1 MVTLPR
7 LLVAAPAS
15 GHGKTTIATGV
26 MAALAARGHVV
37 SGHKVGPDYIDPGYH
52 ALATGRPG
60 RNLDPHLTDP
70 ALIAPLLLHGARGA
84 DLAVVE
90 GVMGLFDGQI
100 GGDGFA
106 STAHVATLTR
116 TPVVLVV
123 DVSHASRSIGAVVHG
138 MATFEPGV
146 QIAGVILNK
155 AGSARHAT
163 EVVSAIGRTG
173 VPVLGILQ
181 RDQGVSAPSRH
192 LGLVPA
198 EERDEA
204 ASALD
209 RLVEQVTAGI
219 DLDALVEVAR
229 TAPPLTETAWDPAEH
244 VRRSSNDSPVVAV
257 AAGRAFTFRY
267 AETTELLE
275 AAGCTVAP
283 FDPAR
288 DSQLPSGTR
297 GIYLGGG
304 FPEVHA
310 AALSANTS
318 LREDLRQA
326 VLDGVPTVAE
336 CAGLLYLCRTVDG
349 HPMVGALDAEAV
361 MTPRLTLSYRRPVL
375 AGDQLLGAEGITVT
389 AHEFHRTTVTPVHG
403 DRPAWT
409 VDGSPVGF
417 AGPTLSASY
426 LHLHWAGHPH
436 LAQTF
441 ADAVA
446 TAPAH
451 TGTMLPDAAASVP
464 SSVPRLTDPLRH
476 HGDVEVRDDLVDL
489 AVNVSRLPRP
499 AWLETALADGLAA
512 STAYPD
518 ASTARAAV
526 ARRHGRAD
534 EDVLVT
540 AGAAEA
546 FTLIARARPWH
557 RPVVVHPQFTEPD
570 VALRA
575 AGHRVTH
582 VVCRAE
588 DEFALDPA
596 RVPDDADLVIVGN
609 PTNPTGRLHPAAVL
623 RSLCR
628 PGRVVVVDEAFMDF
642 VPDETHSLTAHRL
655 PGLVVVRSLTK
666 LWSMPGIRAGY
677 VVGDPQVVAD
687 VRAQQAPWSVSTPAL
702 HAVVAT
708 AAPDAAREAYG
719 RARQVQQ
726 HRRVLVDGLS
736 ELGVPVADSAA
747 PFVLARP
754 GPGLHARLRDAGFAL
769 RRADTF
775 PGLDDSWVR
784 IAVREPSIT
793 RHLLTTWGVHTA
805 CI

>member
-1 MVTLPR
+1 MTLPR
-7 LLVAAPAS
+7 VLVAAPAS
-15 GHGKTTIATGV
+15 GHGKTTVATGL

-116 TPVVLVV
+116 TPIVLVV

-146 QIAGVILNK
+146 RIAGIILNK
-155 AGSARHAT
+155 AGSARHAS
-163 EVVSAIGRTG
+163 EVVSAIERTG
-173 VPVLGILQ
+173 IPVLGILQ

-198 EERDEA
+198 DERDEA

-209 RLVEQVTAGI
+209 RLVDQVSASI
-219 DLDALVEVAR
+219 DLDAVIDVAR
-229 TAPPLTETAWDPAEH
+229 TAPSLTETAWDPTAH
-244 VRRSSNDSPVVAV
+244 VSRAAADSPVVAV

-275 AAGCTVAP
+275 AAGCTVAL

-288 DSQLPSGTR
+288 DSRLPAGTR

-310 AALSANTS
+310 AALSANAS

-326 VLDGVPTVAE
+326 VFDGVPTVAE

-349 HPMVGALDAEAV
+349 HPMVGALAADAV
-361 MTPRLTLSYRRPVL
+361 MTPRLTLSYRRPTL
-375 AGDQLLGAEGITVT
+375 AGDQLLGVAGTTAT

-403 DRPAWT
+403 DNPAWT

-436 LAQTF
+436 LAQAF
-441 ADAVA
+441 ADAAA

-451 TGTMLPDAAASVP
+451 AGTMLPSAVASVP
-464 SSVPRLTDPLRH
+464 TSVPEPIADPLRH
-476 HGDVEVRDDLVDL
+476 HGDVEARDGLVDL

-499 AWLETALADGLAA
+499 AWLETALAEGLAA

-518 ASTARAAV
+518 ASTAQAAV
-526 ARRHGRAD
+526 ARHHGRAV

-546 FTLIARARPWH
+546 FTLIARSRPWR

-575 AGHRVTH
+575 AGHRVSH

-588 DEFALDPA
+588 DEFALDPTA
-596 RVPDDADLVIVGN
+596 VPRDADLVIVGN

-642 VPDETHSLTAHRL
+642 VPGETHSLTSHRL
-655 PGLVVVRSLTK
+655 LGLVVVRSLTK

-677 VVGDPQVVAD
+677 VVGDPRVLAD
-687 VRAQQAPWSVSTPAL
+687 LRGQQAPWSVGTPAL
-702 HAVVAT
+702 HAVEAT
-708 AAPDAAREAYG
+708 TRPEAARETYC

-726 HRRVLVDGLS
+726 HRRVLIDGLV
-736 ELGVPVADSAA
+736 ELGVPVTESEA

-754 GPGLHARLRDAGFAL
+754 GPGLHSRLRNAGFAL

-775 PGLDDSWVR
+775 PSLDDSWVR

-793 RHLLTTWGVHTA
+793 RRLLTTWGVHTA